1 MVHRNISCFR
11 EHGSDL
17 SISLPLSLSLTLST
31 YAYSESE
38 IEIERGGEM
47 EDKEQ
52 QR

>member
-1 MVHRNISCFR
+1 VCKWFTGIFHVLESMGLIF
-11 EHGSDL
+11 
-17 SISLPLSLSLTLST
+17 LSLSLTLST